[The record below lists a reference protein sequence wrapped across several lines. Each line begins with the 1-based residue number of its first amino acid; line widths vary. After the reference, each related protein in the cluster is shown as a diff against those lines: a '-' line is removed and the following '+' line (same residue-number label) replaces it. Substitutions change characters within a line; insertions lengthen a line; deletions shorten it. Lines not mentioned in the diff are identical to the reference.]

1 MPTLSFEG
9 NNPLKSAFNLEDG
22 RTALRTV
29 SDRTWIGRRKQTRIL
44 VDDKDVASIEWRKKT
59 FTLHGQETRIREA
72 KVSTSY
78 WKQCVL
84 WPLPWVTTP
93 VGKLTWCARSKM
105 VWKLGDTTYTVR
117 GPLGGRWQVYTG
129 SNAST
134 LIVEYTPRAR
144 HLTEKSKPATLT
156 LTEGHT
162 PDASVVGLM
171 LILYCQVWYKRR
183 NRWYHCAGGC
193 LSEVAGGG

>member
-78 WKQCVL
+78 WKH
-84 WPLPWVTTP
+84 
-93 VGKLTWCARSKM
+93 KM

-183 NRWYHCAGGC
+183 VSIRK
-193 LSEVAGGG
+193 GGG